1 MDLEDD
7 TYSIIFNALKHP
19 IRRKILRMLNQSPSI
34 YTEILTN
41 LNIENG
47 LLNYHLDNM
56 KELLTKDEG
65 GRYKLSEFGR
75 AAINLIEKVE
85 EPIKKEPISFLSL
98 TTTKVKTIFLI
109 MIIAIGSM
117 GSYIAYNQ
125 FQSTEKP
132 ITAIVVRLDE
142 AKYND
147 QNLLGFNGL
156 LRLITDSTLSGTN
169 TGEIKD
175 YFIKTNASDIQQGWL
190 VTGFIS
196 QGDPISVFTVNRAQP
211 FRTWFVNASDFVR
224 VSYIGIQTGNQ
235 YPELGIGL
243 SNLSDKQITSIR
255 CNINGTV
262 LPFTWGVSKTNPIQ
276 PSYDFSSSIYTSW
289 VDPTIGERVGLTP
302 ISGKT
307 YLVHIELGY
316 QDGAIRSVDNLVVAQ
331 GGVSISSIVM
341 INPISGPTVDLLK
354 TDAGSPLISMSFRCT
369 WYSKAITRIEIHIDD
384 KLVVDAPSNL
394 VIGWYWVGSMKVPF
408 DIYTGGDYNVT
419 LTVYSEDGAF
429 YSTSQMVTCQRL

>member
-1 MDLEDD
+1 MSEEDD
-7 TYSIIFNALKHP
+7 TYSTIFTALKHP
-19 IRRKILRMLNQSPSI
+19 IRRKILRMLNQSSSL

-65 GRYKLSEFGR
+65 GRYKLSEFGT

-85 EPIKKEPISFLSL
+85 EPIKKEPTSFFGL
-98 TTTKVKTIFLI
+98 TNTKVKTIFLI

-125 FQSTEKP
+125 FQSKEKP
-132 ITAIVVRLDE
+132 VTAIVVRLDE
-142 AKYND
+142 AKYSD

-156 LRLITDSTLSGTN
+156 LRLITDSTLSGAN

-175 YFIKTNASDIQQGWL
+175 YFIKTNSSDIQQGWL

-196 QGDPISVFTVNRAQP
+196 QGDPIPVFTVNRAQP
-211 FRTWFVNASDFVR
+211 FLTWFVNASDFMR
-224 VSYIGIQTGNQ
+224 VSYMGISTGNQ
-235 YPELGIGL
+235 YPTLNIGL
-243 SNLSDKQITSIR
+243 SNLSDRPITSIR

-262 LPFTWGVSKTNPIQ
+262 LPFTWGVSKTTPIQ
-276 PSYDFSSSIYTSW
+276 PSYDFSDFVYTSW
-289 VDPTIGERVGLTP
+289 VDPTTGERGGLTP

-316 QDGAIRSVDNLVVAQ
+316 QDGAIRSIDNLVNAQ
-331 GGVSISSIVM
+331 GGGSISSIVI
-341 INPISGPTVDLLK
+341 INPIEGPAVDLLH
-354 TDAGSPLISMSFRCT
+354 TNASSSLISLSFRST
-369 WYSKAITRIEIHIDD
+369 WSKPITRIEILIDD
-384 KLVVDAPSNL
+384 KLVVDAPCNL
-394 VIGWYWVGSMKVPF
+394 VLSWYWVGSMKVPF
-408 DIYTGGDYNVT
+408 NIYTGGDYNVT
-419 LTVYSEDGAF
+419 LRVYSSDGEL
-429 YSTSQMVTCQRL
+429 YSTSQLVTCQHL

>member
-1 MDLEDD
+1 MSEEDD
-7 TYSIIFNALKHP
+7 TYSTIFTALKHP
-19 IRRKILRMLNQSPSI
+19 IRRKILRMLNQSSSL

-65 GRYKLSEFGR
+65 GRYKLSEFGT

-85 EPIKKEPISFLSL
+85 EPIKKEPTSFFGL
-98 TTTKVKTIFLI
+98 TNTKVKTIFLI

-125 FQSTEKP
+125 FQSKEKP
-132 ITAIVVRLDE
+132 VTAIVVRLDE
-142 AKYND
+142 AKYSD

-156 LRLITDSTLSGTN
+156 LRLITDSTLSGAN

-175 YFIKTNASDIQQGWL
+175 YFIKTNSSDIQQGWL

-196 QGDPISVFTVNRAQP
+196 QGDPIPVFTVNRAQP
-211 FRTWFVNASDFVR
+211 FLTWFVNASDFMR
-224 VSYIGIQTGNQ
+224 VSYMGISTGNQ
-235 YPELGIGL
+235 YPTLNIGL
-243 SNLSDKQITSIR
+243 SNLSDRPITSIR

-262 LPFTWGVSKTNPIQ
+262 LPFTWGVSKTTPIQ
-276 PSYDFSSSIYTSW
+276 PSYDFSDSVYTSW
-289 VDPTIGERVGLTP
+289 VDPTTGERGGLTP

-316 QDGAIRSVDNLVVAQ
+316 QDGAIRSIDNLVNAQ
-331 GGVSISSIVM
+331 GGGSISSIVI
-341 INPISGPTVDLLK
+341 INPIEGPAVDLLH
-354 TDAGSPLISMSFRCT
+354 TNASSSLISLSFRST
-369 WYSKAITRIEIHIDD
+369 WSKPITRIEILIDD
-384 KLVVDAPSNL
+384 KLVVDAPCNL
-394 VIGWYWVGSMKVPF
+394 VLSWYWVGSMKVPF
-408 DIYTGGDYNVT
+408 NIYTGGDYNVT
-419 LTVYSEDGAF
+419 LRVYSSDGEL
-429 YSTSQMVTCQRL
+429 YSTSQLVTCQHL

>member
-47 LLNYHLDNM
+47 LLNYHLENM

-85 EPIKKEPISFLSL
+85 EPIKKEPTSFLGL
-98 TTTKVKTIFLI
+98 TNTKVKAIFLL
-109 MIIAIGSM
+109 MIIVIGSM
-117 GSYIAYNQ
+117 GSYIVYNQ
-125 FQSTEKP
+125 FQSKEKP

-142 AKYND
+142 AKYSD

-156 LRLITDSTLSGTN
+156 LRLITDSTLSGAN

-175 YFIKTNASDIQQGWL
+175 YFIKTNSSDIQQGWL

-196 QGDPISVFTVNRAQP
+196 QGDPIPVFTVNRSQP
-211 FRTWFVNASDFVR
+211 FLTWFVNASDFVR
-224 VSYIGIQTGNQ
+224 VSYIGINTGNQ
-235 YPELGIGL
+235 YPELSIEL
-243 SNLSDKQITSIR
+243 SNLSDKPITSIR

-262 LPFTWGVSKTNPIQ
+262 LPFTWGVSKTTPIQ
-276 PSYDFSSSIYTSW
+276 PSYDFSFSVYTSW
-289 VDPTIGERVGLTP
+289 VDPTTSERGGITP

-316 QDGAIRSVDNLVVAQ
+316 QDGVIRSIDNLVMAQ

-341 INPISGPTVDLLK
+341 INPISVSTVDLLE
-354 TDAGSPLISMSFRCT
+354 TNAGSSLISISFRCT
-369 WYSKAITRIEIHIDD
+369 WYSKAITRIEILIDD
-384 KLVVDAPSNL
+384 KLVVEAPCNL
-394 VIGWYWVGSMKVPF
+394 VMGWYWVGSMKVPF
-408 DIYTGGDYNVT
+408 NIYTGGDYNVT
-419 LTVYSEDGAF
+419 LRVYSSDGEL
-429 YSTSQMVTCQRL
+429 YSTSQLVTCQHL

>member
-19 IRRKILRMLNQSPSI
+19 IRRKILRMLNQSPSP
-34 YTEILTN
+34 YTEILTT
-41 LNIENG
+41 LSIENG

-56 KELLTKDEG
+56 KELLTKDEE

-85 EPIKKEPISFLSL
+85 EPIKKEPTSLLSL
-98 TTTKVKTIFLI
+98 TTTKVKAIFLI

-117 GSYIAYNQ
+117 GAYIAYNQ
-125 FQSTEKP
+125 FQSKEKP

-142 AKYND
+142 AKYSD

-156 LRLITDSTLSGTN
+156 LRLITDSTLSGAD

-196 QGDPISVFTVNRAQP
+196 QGDPISVFTVNHAQP
-211 FRTWFVNASDFVR
+211 FFTWFVNASDFVR
-224 VSYIGIQTGNQ
+224 VSYIGIWTGNQ
-235 YPELGIGL
+235 NPELGIEL
-243 SNLSDKQITSIR
+243 SNLSDKPITSIR

-262 LPFTWGVSKTNPIQ
+262 LPFTWGVSKTNSIQ
-276 PSYDFSSSIYTSW
+276 PSYDFSSSVYTNW
-289 VDPTIGERVGLTP
+289 VDPTTGERGGLTP
-302 ISGKT
+302 STGKT

-316 QDGAIRSVDNLVVAQ
+316 QDGAIRSIDNLVVAQ
-331 GGVSISSIVM
+331 GGASISSIVM
-341 INPISGPTVDLLK
+341 INPISVPKVDLLE
-354 TDAGSPLISMSFRCT
+354 TNAGSPLISMSFRCT

-384 KLVVDAPSNL
+384 KLMVDAPCNL
-394 VIGWYWVGSMKVPF
+394 VLGWYWVGSMKVPF
-408 DIYTGGDYNVT
+408 NIYNGGEYNVT
-419 LTVYSEDGAF
+419 LSVYSDDGAF
-429 YSTSQMVTCQRL
+429 YTTSQMVTCQHL